1 MKKFLALALITG
13 NILFIFVSFFLILTT
28 DYIKDIEVL
37 GIMLLLNV
45 VAVFIVLILGSALDR
60 IDYEN
65 RELFQN
71 EFTNFK

>member
-60 IDYEN
+60 ISYEN

-71 EFTNFK
+71 ELTDFK